1 MLDVLQINITTNVD
15 VSKSL
20 AILAMYKEIF
30 DIYDLKHLKT
40 I

>member
-1 MLDVLQINITTNVD
+1 MLDVIQINITTNV
-15 VSKSL
+15 VGSKSL
-20 AILAMYKEIF
+20 AILAIYKEIF